1 MAHHPISDL
10 EPLTPESSAGKL
22 PVTYVRDAPGAEAA
36 PRLESD
42 VAELAAKFTAHGGG
56 KVSAEISADLALEV
70 VLNEIVEQA
79 CLATGATGSA
89 VLFERN
95 GEMVCRATCGTN
107 APELGTRLDSDSGL
121 TVECIRTQQ
130 VQHCDDAQ
138 ADPRVNVEASHQ
150 LGTRSV
156 MVFPLLRN
164 GNIAGVLEVFSS
176 RAAAFGERDERTLEV
191 LAKRILKNVERA
203 ADPSSVAA
211 AQNSP
216 ALRILPIPGTESK
229 DSRAESDHSLN
240 EEVGTPEA
248 RVPSPKGGR
257 DAVVVGLGVAVVVC
271 TVLFGTLVGWR
282 LGAFRA
288 RASRGQVGKSA
299 SGADVTKRNSAA
311 GRSVLQS
318 REATADAKAGT
329 YTAPAPLWSAVG
341 NSTTAAAGGKKNAIP
356 RSRTPAASGSND
368 PFPPEG
374 SLLVYENGREVF
386 RMPPTL
392 GQRES
397 AASPRSANGSEVNGS
412 QVTGSQLTGSEVQ
425 RASSVEPAGVLELS
439 PEVAEGRLLYR
450 VEPEYPEEARQRQ
463 MQGSVV
469 LDVRVG
475 RDGTVQTVNPVSGQ
489 GLLADAAIA
498 AVKQWRFKPRMVK
511 GQPAEMQ
518 TKVILNFRL
527 PK

>member
-70 VLNEIVEQA
+70 V
-79 CLATGATGSA
+79 
-89 VLFERN
+89 
-95 GEMVCRATCGTN
+95 GTN
-107 APELGTRLDSDSGL
+107 APELGTRLDSESGL

-229 DSRAESDHSLN
+229 DFRAESDPSLN
-240 EEVGTPEA
+240 EDVGTTEA

-397 AASPRSANGSEVNGS
+397 AASPRSANGSD
-412 QVTGSQLTGSEVQ
+412 
-425 RASSVEPAGVLELS
+425 ELS
-439 PEVAEGRLLYR
+439 PEVAEGSLLYR
-450 VEPEYPEEARQRQ
+450 IEPEYPEEARQRQ
-463 MQGSVV
+463 QQGSVV

>member
-1 MAHHPISDL
+1 MAYHPMS
-10 EPLTPESSAGKL
+10 EPEPSTPELSAGKL
-22 PVTYVRDAPGAEAA
+22 PVTCEADVPGAEAA
-36 PRLESD
+36 SRLESN
-42 VAELAAKFTAHGGG
+42 VAELAAKFTALGGG
-56 KVSAEISADLALEV
+56 KVSAETSAELALEV
-70 VLNEIVEQA
+70 VLNEIVKQA

-107 APELGTRLDSDSGL
+107 APELGTRLDSESGL

-176 RAAAFGERDERTLEV
+176 RAEAFGERDERTLEA

-203 ADPSSVAA
+203 ADLSSVAA

-216 ALRILPIPGTESK
+216 TLRILSILGNESE
-229 DSRAESDHSLN
+229 DSRAESDPSLK
-240 EEVGTPEA
+240 EDVVTPQA

-257 DAVVVGLGVAVVVC
+257 DAVVFGLGVAVVVC

-288 RASRGQVGKSA
+288 RASRGQVEKSA
-299 SGADVTKRNSAA
+299 TGADVTKRNSAA
-311 GRSVLQS
+311 GGS
-318 REATADAKAGT
+318 AADAKAGT
-329 YTAPAPLWSAVG
+329 NTAPAPLWSAAG
-341 NSTTAAAGGKKNAIP
+341 NSTTAAAGGKKNVTP
-356 RSRTPAASGSND
+356 RSRTPAASGSAHS
-368 PFPPEG
+368 FPPEG

-386 RMPPTL
+386 RMPPTPER
-392 GQRES
+392 GES
-397 AASPRSANGSEVNGS
+397 AATATSANGSEVNGS
-412 QVTGSQLTGSEVQ
+412 QVTGSEVR

-439 PEVAEGRLLYR
+439 PEVAEGSLLYR
-450 VEPEYPEEARQRQ
+450 VEPEYPEEARQLQ

-469 LDVRVG
+469 LDVRMG
-475 RDGTVQTVNPVSGQ
+475 RDGAVQTVNPVSGQ
-489 GLLADAAIA
+489 GLLVDAAIA

>member
-1 MAHHPISDL
+1 
-10 EPLTPESSAGKL
+10 
-22 PVTYVRDAPGAEAA
+22 
-36 PRLESD
+36 
-42 VAELAAKFTAHGGG
+42 
-56 KVSAEISADLALEV
+56 
-70 VLNEIVEQA
+70 
-79 CLATGATGSA
+79 
-89 VLFERN
+89 
-95 GEMVCRATCGTN
+95 
-107 APELGTRLDSDSGL
+107 
-121 TVECIRTQQ
+121 
-130 VQHCDDAQ
+130 
-138 ADPRVNVEASHQ
+138 
-150 LGTRSV
+150 

-164 GNIAGVLEVFSS
+164 GNIVGVLEVFSS
-176 RAAAFGERDERTLEV
+176 RAAAFGERDERTLEA
-191 LAKRILKNVERA
+191 LAKRVLKNVEGA

-216 ALRILPIPGTESK
+216 APSILPIPGT
-229 DSRAESDHSLN
+229 DSVDWRAESETTRQEDKEN
-240 EEVGTPEA
+240 VGTPETYG
-248 RVPSPKGGR
+248 PSPKGGR
-257 DAVVVGLGVAVVVC
+257 DAVVFGLGVAVVVC

-288 RASRGQVGKSA
+288 RANRSQAAKSA

-311 GRSVLQS
+311 VGNAAQN

-329 YTAPAPLWSAVG
+329 NTAPAPLWPAAG
-341 NSTTAAAGGKKNAIP
+341 NSTTTAAVGRKNVTP
-356 RSRTPAASGSND
+356 RSRTAAASGSAD
-368 PFPPEG
+368 SFPPEG

-386 RMPPTL
+386 RMPPTP
-392 GQRES
+392 GRGES
-397 AASPRSANGSEVNGS
+397 AATATSANGSEVNRS
-412 QVTGSQLTGSEVQ
+412 PVTGSEVR

-439 PEVAEGRLLYR
+439 PEVAEGSLLYR

-469 LDVRVG
+469 LDVRMG
-475 RDGTVQTVNPVSGQ
+475 RDGAVQTVNPVSGQ

>member
-1 MAHHPISDL
+1 MS
-10 EPLTPESSAGKL
+10 EPEPSTPASSAGKL
-22 PVTYVRDAPGAEAA
+22 PVTFVGDVPEAEAA
-36 PRLESD
+36 SSLESD
-42 VAELAAKFTAHGGG
+42 VAELTAKFTAFGGG
-56 KVSAEISADLALEV
+56 KVSAETSAALALEV

-79 CLATGATGSA
+79 CLATGATGAA

-95 GEMVCRATCGTN
+95 GEMVCRATYGAN
-107 APELGTRLDSDSGL
+107 APELDTRLDGESGL
-121 TVECIRTQQ
+121 TAECIRTQQ

-150 LGTRSV
+150 WGTRSV

-216 ALRILPIPGTESK
+216 APRILPIPGTESK
-229 DSRAESDHSLN
+229 DSRAESDPSLN
-240 EEVGTPEA
+240 EDVGTPEA

-341 NSTTAAAGGKKNAIP
+341 NSTTAAGGGKKNVIP

-368 PFPPEG
+368 SFPPEG

-386 RMPPTL
+386 RMPPTP
-392 GQRES
+392 GQPES
-397 AASPRSANGSEVNGS
+397 AASARSANGSEVNES
-412 QVTGSQLTGSEVQ
+412 QVTGSEVQ

-450 VEPEYPEEARQRQ
+450 VEPEYPEEARQQQ

-498 AVKQWRFKPRMVK
+498 AVKQWRFKPRLVK

>member
-1 MAHHPISDL
+1 MSQP
-10 EPLTPESSAGKL
+10 EPSMPESSAGKL
-22 PVTYVRDAPGAEAA
+22 PVTFVGDVPGAEAA
-36 PRLESD
+36 PRLEPD
-42 VAELAAKFTAHGGG
+42 VAELTAIFTAYGGG
-56 KVSAEISADLALEV
+56 KVSAETSADLALEV

-79 CLATGATGSA
+79 CLATGATGAA

-95 GEMVCRATCGTN
+95 GEMVCRATYGTD
-107 APELGTRLDSDSGL
+107 APELDTRLDGESGL
-121 TVECIRTQQ
+121 TAECIRTRQ

-150 LGTRSV
+150 WGTRSV

-164 GNIAGVLEVFSS
+164 ENIVGVLEVFSS
-176 RAAAFGERDERTLEV
+176 RAAAFGERDERTLEA
-191 LAKRILKNVERA
+191 LAKRVLKSLVGA

-216 ALRILPIPGTESK
+216 AMRTLPISGTESV
-229 DSRAESDHSLN
+229 DWQAGSATTLQES
-240 EEVGTPEA
+240 EENVATRETHG
-248 RVPSPKGGR
+248 PSPKGGR
-257 DAVVVGLGVAVVVC
+257 DALVFGLGVAVVVC

-288 RASRGQVGKSA
+288 RASRSQAAKSA

-311 GRSVLQS
+311 VGSAAQS
-318 REATADAKAGT
+318 REASADVKARPN
-329 YTAPAPLWSAVG
+329 TAPAPLWPAAG
-341 NSTTAAAGGKKNAIP
+341 NSTTPAAVGKKNVTP
-356 RSRTPAASGSND
+356 RSRTPAASGSAD
-368 PFPPEG
+368 SFPPEG

-386 RMPPTL
+386 RMPPTP
-392 GQRES
+392 GRGES
-397 AASPRSANGSEVNGS
+397 AATATSANGSEVNGS
-412 QVTGSQLTGSEVQ
+412 PVTASEVR
-425 RASSVEPAGVLELS
+425 RASALEPAGVLELS
-439 PEVAEGRLLYR
+439 PEVAEGSLLYR

-469 LDVRVG
+469 LDVRMG
-475 RDGTVQTVNPVSGQ
+475 RDGAVQTVNPVSGQ

-498 AVKQWRFKPRMVK
+498 AVKQWRFRPRMVR
-511 GQPAEMQ
+511 GQPVEMQ

>member
-1 MAHHPISDL
+1 M
-10 EPLTPESSAGKL
+10 PESS
-22 PVTYVRDAPGAEAA
+22 VTFVGDVPRAEAA
-36 PRLESD
+36 PPLESY
-42 VAELAAKFTAHGGG
+42 VAELTAKFTAYGGG
-56 KVSAEISADLALEV
+56 KVSAETSADLALEV

-79 CLATGATGSA
+79 CLATGATGAA

-95 GEMVCRATCGTN
+95 GEMVCRATYGTN
-107 APELGTRLDSDSGL
+107 APELDTRLDSESGL
-121 TVECIRTQQ
+121 TAECIRTQQ

-150 LGTRSV
+150 WGTRSV

-164 GNIAGVLEVFSS
+164 GNLAGVLEIFSS
-176 RAAAFGERDERTLEV
+176 RAAAFGERDERTLEA
-191 LAKRILKNVERA
+191 LANRVLKNVEGA
-203 ADPSSVAA
+203 ADPSSLAP

-216 ALRILPIPGTESK
+216 APSILPIPGTESK
-229 DSRAESDHSLN
+229 DSRAESDPSLN
-240 EEVGTPEA
+240 EDVGTPEG

-257 DAVVVGLGVAVVVC
+257 DAVVVALGVAVVVC

-282 LGAFRA
+282 LGAFGA

-299 SGADVTKRNSAA
+299 SGANVTKRNSAA
-311 GRSVLQS
+311 VGNAPQS

-329 YTAPAPLWSAVG
+329 NTAPAPLWSAAG
-341 NSTTAAAGGKKNAIP
+341 NSTTTAAGGKKNVTP
-356 RSRTPAASGSND
+356 RSRAQAASGSAD
-368 PFPPEG
+368 SFPPEG
-374 SLLVYENGREVF
+374 SLLVFENGREVF
-386 RMPPTL
+386 RMPPTP
-392 GQRES
+392 GRGES
-397 AASPRSANGSEVNGS
+397 TATSADESEVNGS
-412 QVTGSQLTGSEVQ
+412 QVTGRELR

-439 PEVAEGRLLYR
+439 PEVAEGSLLYR

-469 LDVRVG
+469 LDVRMG
-475 RDGTVQTVNPVSGQ
+475 RDGAVQTVNPVSGQ
-489 GLLADAAIA
+489 GLLVDAAIA

>member
-1 MAHHPISDL
+1 
-10 EPLTPESSAGKL
+10 
-22 PVTYVRDAPGAEAA
+22 
-36 PRLESD
+36 
-42 VAELAAKFTAHGGG
+42 
-56 KVSAEISADLALEV
+56 
-70 VLNEIVEQA
+70 
-79 CLATGATGSA
+79 
-89 VLFERN
+89 
-95 GEMVCRATCGTN
+95 
-107 APELGTRLDSDSGL
+107 
-121 TVECIRTQQ
+121 
-130 VQHCDDAQ
+130 
-138 ADPRVNVEASHQ
+138 
-150 LGTRSV
+150 

-229 DSRAESDHSLN
+229 DSRAEADPSLN
-240 EEVGTPEA
+240 EDVGTPEA

-311 GRSVLQS
+311 GGSAAQS

-329 YTAPAPLWSAVG
+329 NTAPAPLWSAVG
-341 NSTTAAAGGKKNAIP
+341 NSTTAAAGGKKNVIP

-368 PFPPEG
+368 TFPPEG

-386 RMPPTL
+386 RMPPTP

-397 AASPRSANGSEVNGS
+397 AASTRSANGSEVNGS
-412 QVTGSQLTGSEVQ
+412 QVTGSEVQ
-425 RASSVEPAGVLELS
+425 RASSVEPAGVLELP

-450 VEPEYPEEARQRQ
+450 VEPEYPEEARQQQ